1 LSFALLPLK
10 FNTIGFILGIFVL
23 CTGTVLKYTTTP
35 SVVYITR
42 LFPLF
47 TSPAILTTVHVLI

>member
-10 FNTIGFILGIFVL
+10 FNAIGFILGIFVL
-23 CTGTVLKYTTTP
+23 GTGTVLKYTATP
-35 SVVYITR
+35 SVAYITR

-47 TSPAILTTVHVLI
+47 TSLATLTTVHVLI